1 MKSNIVEIVGWLA
14 AGFTL
19 FSFIF
24 SNQRLLRLIN
34 LIGCFCWIIF
44 GCLLPEI
51 NYQVVFVNATIA
63 IIHLIW
69 FIRNRQ
75 TKIAQ

>member
-1 MKSNIVEIVGWLA
+1 MTLNIVEIVGWLA

-19 FSFIF
+19 CSFLF
-24 SNQRLLRLIN
+24 SNQRLLRFIN
-34 LIGCFCWIIF
+34 LIGCFCWIVF
-44 GCLLPEI
+44 GLLLQEI

-69 FIRNRQ
+69 FVRNRQ
-75 TKIAQ
+75 AKIV